1 MEENDEYSDGRSG
14 IRCYSFA
21 TACFVNLQ
29 LLAMHTVHTLQE
41 PPKSHVHHR
50 PQLTTKQW

>member
-50 PQLTTKQW
+50 PHLTTKQW